1 MLCMFQ
7 HVILWHRNL
16 AETRLPTLAF
26 ILFCFATIMILPAV
40 TAHLLQLIERFS
52 S

>member
-7 HVILWHRNL
+7 DVILWHRNL
-16 AETRLPTLAF
+16 AETRLPTLAL
-26 ILFCFATIMILPAV
+26 ILFYFAM
-40 TAHLLQLIERFS
+40 LQLIERFS